1 MTKKKEANL
10 SGEKPSVIKSMDPEF
25 NEWKDKLKKP
35 EPQGAFF
42 EMSQRYQVA
51 YSKVLDQQ
59 PFWKKAVI
67 MENTGQEDR
76 VVNEFCKQVVELAE
90 SDLKLN

>member
-1 MTKKKEANL
+1 
-10 SGEKPSVIKSMDPEF
+10 MDPEF
-25 NEWKDKLKKP
+25 NEWKDKLKSQNP
-35 EPQGAFF
+35 RSIF

-51 YSKVLDQQ
+51 YLKVLDQQ
-59 PFWKKAVI
+59 PFWKKTVI